1 MNRLISALLAAA
13 IASLLTAAL
22 AASSGCQAVG
32 YAAEAIDSETDVE
45 FVAKYDGLNGKRIA
59 VFVDAPLDAQYEHP
73 TAVPGLCD
81 YISAGL
87 KESCEGARIL
97 PPNYAVA
104 YQANNIDWPTM
115 DTEALAKVLGVE
127 RLVIIDLVE
136 YRLQA
141 PGNSYLWDGVI
152 VGDINIFEADG
163 ADPTT
168 PAFAQ
173 RVKVRYPSVDGVRR
187 EDAPAATI
195 EQGLQIKFAQD
206 TVNLFRTYTRKKG
219 DLQAETRKERH
230 RL

>member
-1 MNRLISALLAAA
+1 MIRLISTLLAAGA
-13 IASLLTAAL
+13 ASLALAML
-22 AASSGCQAVG
+22 AASSGCEAIG
-32 YAAEAIDSETDVE
+32 YFAQAIDSETDVE

-59 VFVDAPLDAQYEHP
+59 VLVDAPLDTQYEHV
-73 TAVPGLCD
+73 TAVPALCD

-87 KESCEGARIL
+87 KETSDGARIL

-104 YQANNIDWPTM
+104 YQANNINWPSM
-115 DTEALAKVLGVE
+115 DIGDLAKALGVE
-127 RLVIIDLVE
+127 RLVIVDLVE

-141 PGNSYLWDGVI
+141 PGNSYLWDGVL

-168 PAFAQ
+168 PVFSE
-173 RVKVRYPSVDGVRR
+173 RVKVRYPSEDGVER
-187 EDAPAATI
+187 DKAPAATV

-219 DLQAETRKERH
+219 EIQADTRKERH

>member
-1 MNRLISALLAAA
+1 MSRLYSTLFAAGAGALLA
-13 IASLLTAAL
+13 LTL
-22 AASSGCQAVG
+22 AASSGCEAVG
-32 YAAEAIDSETDVE
+32 YVAGAIDSERDVE

-59 VFVDAPLDAQYEHP
+59 VLVNAPLDAQYEHP

-87 KESCEGARIL
+87 KETSNDSQIL

-104 YQANNIDWPTM
+104 YQANHVYWPTM
-115 DTEALAKVLGVE
+115 DTEALAKALGVD
-127 RLVIIDLVE
+127 RLVIIELVE

-141 PGNSYLWDGVI
+141 SGNSYLWDGVI

-163 ADPTT
+163 ADPTA
-168 PAFAQ
+168 PVFSE
-173 RVKVRYPSVDGVRR
+173 RVKARYPSVDGVRR
-187 EDAPAATI
+187 EDAPAATV
-195 EQGLQIKFAQD
+195 EQGLQIKFAQE

-219 DLQAETRKERH
+219 DLQADTRKERH

>member
-1 MNRLISALLAAA
+1 MKSLIHTLLAAGA
-13 IASLLTAAL
+13 ASLGL
-22 AASSGCQAVG
+22 ATLVASAGCEAFG
-32 YAAEAIDSETDVE
+32 YAVQSIDSESDVE

-59 VFVDAPLDAQYEHP
+59 VLVDAPLDTQYEHR
-73 TAVPGLCD
+73 TVVPALCD

-87 KESCEGARIL
+87 KEIADGARIL

-104 YQANNIDWPTM
+104 YQANNINWPSM
-115 DTEALAKVLGVE
+115 DLGDLARVLGVE
-127 RLVIIDLVE
+127 RLVIVDLVE
-136 YRLQA
+136 YRLNA
-141 PGNSYLWDGVI
+141 PGNSYLWDGVL
-152 VGDINIFEADG
+152 VADINIFEADG

-168 PAFAQ
+168 PVFSE
-173 RVKVRYPSVDGVRR
+173 RVKARYPSVDGKRR

-219 DLQAETRKERH
+219 DIQADTRKERH